1 MTHSR
6 RWPVTLT
13 CHGTEATPHEQVT
26 WVGTWVAGD
35 ESSNEPACWV
45 CGGHPCTTPPRY
57 PYVRG
62 HAVT

>member
-6 RWPVTLT
+6 RWPVTLA
-13 CHGTEATPHEQVT
+13 CHGTEAAPHEPVT
-26 WVGTWVAGD
+26 WVGTWVTGD

-45 CGGHPCTTPPRY
+45 CGEHPYTIPPRY

-62 HAVT
+62 HAAS

>member
-1 MTHSR
+1 MTHSH

-13 CHGTEATPHEQVT
+13 CYGTEATPHEQVT
-26 WVGTWVAGD
+26 WVGTWTAGD
-35 ESSNEPACWV
+35 ESTNESACWV

>member
-1 MTHSR
+1 MTHSH

-13 CHGTEATPHEQVT
+13 CYGTEETPHEQVT